1 MPVVNV
7 KKSEWQNGGPF
18 LGQESKNSPSFI
30 QQSNLPFSRAFPP
43 LFLLVL

>member
-1 MPVVNV
+1 VERNFLTL
-7 KKSEWQNGGPF
+7 GFFF